1 MSDEEVLG
9 LYKRYC
15 KEELEIAKP
24 SISDILRVRD
34 SYIKQAEK
42 IGEDAD
48 LMMILWYSIK

>member
-1 MSDEEVLG
+1 MSHEEILE

-15 KEELEIAKP
+15 KEELEMAKP

-34 SYIKQAEK
+34 SHIEQSEE

-48 LMMILWYSIK
+48 MMMMLWYSIN